1 MTHNSAT
8 PVLRNSFAVPD
19 TTGAARSRPDFRTA
33 AFVAERILLTAIVL
47 FLALATVDAFGQ
59 GISATLVG
67 TVKDPSGAL
76 VPSATVT
83 VTNTATGLKQTA
95 TVNGAAEFR
104 IGNLAV
110 GSYVLTVEAT
120 GFQKYAESGI
130 LLTVDQ
136 TLNIDV
142 VLTLGTQVQT
152 VNVTGAPPVVNTS
165 TSEVGRTIEPTEI
178 VGLPLVNRNANTEI
192 SLTPGVQSNSAS
204 PTNSNSPNFVSGLP
218 STDVVVN
225 GSIDAGVPSVS
236 YYLDGGIN
244 MTSYRNY
251 GNQLPNPDAIEEF
264 RVETSN
270 FSAAYGR
277 MSGAVV
283 TALTHS
289 GTDQFH
295 GSLFEFLRNTDLNAT
310 PWNSTLNAPYHRNQ
324 FGGTFGGPIRH
335 QKSFLFF
342 SYGGLRQSTGT
353 FLNGAV
359 VPTAAERQ
367 GNFSGASVLPVD
379 PTTGQPYD
387 YNGVP
392 GWIPPADLDPTAVN
406 ILPSIPLPNSPN
418 NTWTGYFTTPT
429 DNNEFLGKLNHQLS
443 AKDQL
448 MASYFSI
455 KTTSNAFGGGN
466 LPWDSEYTSAH
477 QQTINVS
484 DTHVFNPSNTNE
496 TWLTYTR
503 VMASRVNNP
512 QKSLSDFGSNFT
524 IQGPP
529 ALPDIAVS
537 GYFTLGTAYAGPVL
551 GDDFYSLRDMATT
564 TAGRHTLTYGAEVS
578 LDKEPQVADEESFG
592 VFSFATSTPGS
603 TKNALA
609 DFVTG
614 KVGTMEQDTPY
625 TLLMSD
631 WYAGFFL
638 QDDYRVTPRL
648 TLNLGIRYDLSTPYV
663 EEHNQEQ
670 TFVPGTQ
677 STVVPAAPLGLLYP
691 GDKDV
696 NRGIIDVRKHH
707 ISPRVGLAWD
717 PFGDEKT
724 AIRAGAGIFYGS
736 PGAGEWNQSATGQP
750 FSIRQQYNSIASL
763 TDPYGD
769 PSSFPD
775 GDPFP
780 YTFNPTN
787 AHFLPAAAVSA
798 ISESYQWPLTYQFNL
813 TVERQLPGQV
823 TVAGSYV
830 GTLSHDL
837 PIEEDVNYAAYAPGS
852 STSQASINSRRPYD
866 PGALGATWLL
876 QSPLT
881 ASYHSLQITA
891 RKQMARGLM
900 LNGFYVFSKSFYSAD
915 PGAVG
920 PSSVTQDFD
929 AMGEERGPSD
939 YDQRHMASVS
949 GMWEVSYYRGDSGL
963 WKKLANGWEVAPVLT
978 FNSGLPLNI
987 ETGADNNHDGYTTDR
1002 PNLVPGLAVT
1012 LDPHRSRTAASAEW
1026 FNTAAFVPNAP
1037 GQGIGPGGADGN
1049 VSRNFLR
1056 DPGYRDVDI
1065 GLYRNF
1071 QLPRSM
1077 KLQLRAEATN
1087 AFNLVD
1093 LGPPTATVLSPID
1106 GKITAPI
1113 ANSNRQI
1120 QLGVRY
1126 SF

>member
-1 MTHNSAT
+1 MTHNLVS
-8 PVLRNSFAVPD
+8 PFLRNSIAVPA
-19 TTGAARSRPDFRTA
+19 TSPVSQSIRKPRHGVRAAVRILCPVLVLLLALTAAR
-33 AFVAERILLTAIVL
+33 V
-47 FLALATVDAFGQ
+47 FGQ

-83 VTNTATGLKQTA
+83 VTNAATGLKQTA

-104 IGNLAV
+104 IGNLPV
-110 GSYVLTVEAT
+110 GTYVLEVEAK
-120 GFQKYAESGI
+120 GFQKYVENGI

-136 TLNIDV
+136 TLNVDV
-142 VLTLGTQVQT
+142 VLTVGTQVET
-152 VNVTGAPPVVNTS
+152 VDVTGAPPQVNTS
-165 TSEVGRTIEPTEI
+165 TSEVGRTIEPAEI
-178 VGLPLVNRNANTEI
+178 VGLPLVNRNTNTQI

-283 TALTHS
+283 TALSHS

-295 GSLFEFLRNTDLNAT
+295 GSLFEFLRNTNLNAT
-310 PWNSTLNAPYHRNQ
+310 PWNSTRNAPYHRNQ
-324 FGGTFGGPIRH
+324 FGGTFGGPIKH
-335 QKSFLFF
+335 QKSFFFF

-353 FLNGAV
+353 FLSGAV

-367 GNFSGASVLPVD
+367 GDFSQASVLPVD

-392 GWIPPADLDPTAVN
+392 GWIPPGDLDTTAVN
-406 ILPSIPLPNSPN
+406 ILPSIPLPNGPN
-418 NTWTGYFTTPT
+418 NTWTGYFNTPT
-429 DNNEFLGKLNHQLS
+429 DNNEYLGKLNQQLG

-484 DTHVFNPSNTNE
+484 DTHLFNVHNTNE
-496 TWLTYTR
+496 AWLTYTR

-512 QKSLSDFGSNFT
+512 QKSLSDFGSSFT
-524 IQGPP
+524 LQGPA

-625 TLLMSD
+625 TLLMNS

-638 QDDYRVTPRL
+638 QDDYRITSRL
-648 TLNLGIRYDLSTPYV
+648 TLNLGVRYDLSTPYV
-663 EEHNQEQ
+663 ESNNQEQ
-670 TFVPGTQ
+670 TFVPGVQ

-691 GDKDV
+691 GDKGV
-696 NRGIIDVRKHH
+696 NRGIIDVRTHH

-717 PFGDEKT
+717 PFGDGKT
-724 AIRAGAGIFYGS
+724 AIRAGVGIFYGS

-763 TDPYGD
+763 TNPYGD
-769 PSSFPD
+769 PASFPD

-780 YTFNPTN
+780 YTFNPAN
-787 AHFLPAAAVSA
+787 AHFLPAAAISA
-798 ISESYQWPLTYQFNL
+798 ISESYQWPLTYQLNL
-813 TVERQLPGQV
+813 TVERQLPGRV

-837 PIEEDVNYAAYAPGS
+837 PIEEDVNYAAYAAGS
-852 STSQASINSRRPYD
+852 STSQTSINSRRPYD
-866 PGALGATWLL
+866 PGALGEAWVLE
-876 QSPLT
+876 SPLT
-881 ASYHSLQITA
+881 ASYHSLQVTA
-891 RKQMARGLM
+891 RKQMAHGLM
-900 LNGFYVFSKSFYSAD
+900 LNGFYVFSKSFYGAD

-939 YDQRHMASVS
+939 FDQHQMASVS
-949 GMWEVSYYRGDSGL
+949 GMWEVGYYHGSNAL
-963 WKKLANGWEVAPVLT
+963 WKGLANGWVIAPVLT

-1002 PNLVPGLAVT
+1002 PNLVAGQRVM
-1012 LDPHRSRTAASAEW
+1012 LDPHRSRPAAAAEW
-1026 FNTAAFVPNAP
+1026 FNTGAFVANAP
-1037 GQGIGPGGADGN
+1037 GTGIGPGGADGN

-1071 QLPRSM
+1071 ELPHSM

-1093 LGPPTATVLSPID
+1093 LGPPTATLSSPID
-1106 GKITAPI
+1106 GQITAPI

-1120 QLGVRY
+1120 QIGARY
-1126 SF
+1126 TF